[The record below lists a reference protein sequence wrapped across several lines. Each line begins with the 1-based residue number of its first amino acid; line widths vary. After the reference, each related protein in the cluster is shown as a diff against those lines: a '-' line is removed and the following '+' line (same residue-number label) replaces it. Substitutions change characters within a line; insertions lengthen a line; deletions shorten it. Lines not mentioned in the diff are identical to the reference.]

1 MVLLKI
7 IMEKWND
14 FKNVIIQAEQIL
26 DELTI
31 AVDSEGLRFN
41 ALDRPHVC
49 FFGANF
55 KKDAFDE
62 FECDVPLTISIDTS
76 EFVDVL
82 KRGKANE
89 TLILEA
95 SAYDVILTFKGKS
108 ERKFNIIQI
117 DLDYTEQ
124 QAPNVKYP
132 VNLNIGYD
140 VIHESIKDANLYSD
154 SLNFTVKGDILN
166 IHTTGA
172 FGEYSN
178 KIHLENH
185 YDGEYTSCFSL
196 SHLEKI
202 FKVKMKSDD
211 LEMSLGN
218 VYPIYLKLNIN
229 ENLQVT
235 SLLAPKI
242 EQEEEL

>member
-1 MVLLKI
+1 MLSIVLN
-7 IMEKWND
+7 KWVD
-14 FKNVIIQAEQIL
+14 FKNIIIQAEQIL
-26 DELTI
+26 DEI
-31 AVDSEGLRFN
+31 NIEVDSDGLRFN

-49 FFGANF
+49 YFGANF

-62 FECDVPLTISIDTS
+62 FQCDAPLTISLDTS
-76 EFVDVL
+76 EFVNVL
-82 KRGKANE
+82 KRGKSNE

-95 SAYDVILTFKGKS
+95 NEYDLILIFKGKS
-108 ERKFNIIQI
+108 ERKFNIIQM

-124 QAPNVKYP
+124 QPPNVNYP
-132 VNLNIGYD
+132 VVLNMDYD
-140 VIHESIKDANLYSD
+140 VINESIKDASLYSD
-154 SLNFTVKGDILN
+154 SLTFTVKNNILN

-178 KIHLENH
+178 KISLENH
-185 YDGEYTSCFSL
+185 YDNEYTSCFSL

-202 FKVKMKSDD
+202 FKVKMKSKG
-211 LEMSLGN
+211 LEISLGN
-218 VYPIYLKLNIN
+218 VYPIYLKLNMD
-229 ENLQVT
+229 ENIQVT